1 LFFQNSFQDHEQ
13 VHYSLLNF
21 NPFLP
26 IGDHLSGFS
35 QNSFEKWQVAAW
47 RFSKEFVQI
56 EVYQTLGGGKLCIA
70 VFNRVLQSLKPLVL
84 SS

>member
-1 LFFQNSFQDHEQ
+1 LHSSFQDHEQ
-13 VHYSLLNF
+13 VHYSILNF

-35 QNSFEKWQVAAW
+35 QNSFEKWQVAACC
-47 RFSKEFVQI
+47 FSKEFVQI
-56 EVYQTLGGGKLCIA
+56 QKVYQPIGGGKLHFV
-70 VFNRVLQSLKPLVL
+70 VFKRVLQILKPLVL